1 MNALTI
7 GKTARRAGVGI
18 ETIRFYERRG
28 LIEQPPKPPSG
39 GYREYSEEAINRIRF
54 VRQAQELGFT
64 LKEID
69 GLLALKSDPDSDA
82 SEVRARALIKL
93 EEVERKITR
102 LERIGSALR
111 VVIEA
116 CPATGALSCCSIMD
130 ALTPDSEAD
139 EDVEEN

>member
-7 GKTARRAGVGI
+7 GKAARRAGVGI
-18 ETIRFYERRG
+18 ETIRFYERQG
-28 LIEQPPKPPSG
+28 LIEQPPKPPAG
-39 GYREYSEEAINRIRF
+39 GYREYSEEAINRVRF

-69 GLLALKSDPDSDA
+69 GLLALKADPDSDA
-82 SEVRARALIKL
+82 SEVRATALTKL
-93 EEVERKITR
+93 EEVGRKISQ

-130 ALTPDSEAD
+130 ALTPDPEAD
-139 EDVEEN
+139 EDRKEN